1 MNEIRCP
8 KCNEVFQVNESDFEQ
23 ILRQVRDEE
32 FEKELKRR
40 QDELNKAKDAEF
52 EIIRL
57 QQEQKLSA
65 ELAKKNAEL
74 EKKNLEI
81 ANIKSMLDKSET
93 EKQLAIAN
101 ALQAKDKEISEKQ
114 TKIIELNGMLS
125 NKDTEIKLKEQTL
138 KEKYDNELKAKD
150 ELIEQYKDFK
160 ARLSTKMVGESL
172 EQHCHN
178 EFNKVRN
185 TAYPNAYFEKD
196 NDAKNGSKG
205 DFIFRDYDNGVEY
218 ISIMFEMKNEN
229 DETAT
234 KHKNE
239 DFLDKL
245 DKDRHEKGCEYAVL
259 VSMLEMNNEYYNE
272 GIVDMSYRY
281 PKMFVIRPQFFI
293 ILINLL
299 SRAAYNSVEYQRQL
313 VAVKNQQIDI
323 TNFEENMNTFKD
335 DFSKNFQRATDD
347 FEKVL
352 ADIDKSISALQK
364 AKDDLMKT
372 GNQLRLANNKAQ
384 DLTIKKLTKNA
395 PSVRAMFDDLK
406 N

>member
-40 QDELNKAKDAEF
+40 QEEMEKNRAAELQIE
-52 EIIRL
+52 RL
-57 QQEQKLSA
+57 QNQQKLA
-65 ELAKKNAEL
+65 EEIAKKNSEIDKKNAE
-74 EKKNLEI
+74 I
-81 ANIKSMLDKSET
+81 ANYKSMLDKVET
-93 EKQLAIAN
+93 EKQLAIMT
-101 ALQAKDKEISEKQ
+101 ALQDKDKELSEKN
-114 TKIIELNGMLS
+114 TKITELNGKLDS
-125 NKDTEIKLKEQTL
+125 KDTEHKLREQTM
-138 KEKYDNELKAKD
+138 KEKYENELKAKD
-150 ELIEQYKDFK
+150 ELIDQYKDFK

-205 DFIFRDYDNGVEY
+205 DFIFRDYDNGLEY

-239 DFLDKL
+239 DFFDKL
-245 DKDRHEKGCEYAVL
+245 DKDRREKKCEYAVL

-272 GIVDMSYRY
+272 GIVDVSYRY

-299 SRAAYNSVEYQRQL
+299 ANAAKNSITYQRQL
-313 VAVKNQQIDI
+313 VEYRNQQIDI
-323 TNFEENMNTFKD
+323 TNFESNMNDFKD
-335 DFSKNFQRATDD
+335 KFSKNFETAANHFQ
-347 FEKVL
+347 KVIE
-352 ADIDKSISALQK
+352 DIDKSIAALNK
-364 AKDDLMKT
+364 TKDELLTT
-372 GNQLRLANNKAQ
+372 GRQLRLANDKAQ

-395 PSVRAMFDDLK
+395 PSVKAMFDDLK

>member
-101 ALQAKDKEISEKQ
+101 ALQAKDKELSEKQ

-245 DKDRHEKGCEYAVL
+245 DKDRREKGCEYAVL
-259 VSMLEMNNEYYNE
+259 VSMLELNNDYYNE